1 MTYKTI
7 TSATNPLIKS
17 VVKLHHT
24 RGRKAAKKCI
34 IEGVRALS
42 TVGEHLVLDLLF
54 CTDTQFDYA
63 LTLANEDKIVVVP
76 DTIMKKISTA
86 STPSGLLG
94 VFHIPPQPSDDLLAP
109 GLVLAQISDPGNM
122 GTLIRTAVACN
133 LSSIVIVD
141 GCDPWSP
148 KVLQSSAGTSTHIQ
162 LFQWSW
168 DKLIS
173 TKKDLLL
180 YALVVKDGQPPHTID
195 AQKAL
200 LVVGNEAHGIPPEWL
215 HQCDALVTLPM
226 PGTAESLN
234 AAVAGSITAYLTFI
248 KNR

>member
-1 MTYKTI
+1 MAYDVI

-17 VVKLHHT
+17 VVKLHTT
-24 RGRKAAKKCI
+24 RGRKAANRCI
-34 IEGVRALS
+34 IEGTRALS
-42 TVGEHLVLDLLF
+42 TASKHLTLDVLF
-54 CTDTQFDYA
+54 CTDTRFDYA
-63 LTLANEDKIVVVP
+63 LTLTKEANIVLIP
-76 DTIMKKISTA
+76 DSLMKKISAAT
-86 STPSGLLG
+86 TPSGLLG
-94 VFHIPPQPSDDLLAP
+94 VFHIPPQPPDDLLAP

-122 GTLIRTAVACN
+122 GTLIRTAAACN
-133 LSSIVIVD
+133 LSSIVIVE

-148 KVLQSSAGTSTHIQ
+148 KVLQSSAGTSAHIQ

-180 YALVVKDGQPPHTID
+180 YALVVNDGEPPHTID

-200 LVVGNEAHGIPPEWL
+200 LVVGNEAHGIPSEWL
-215 HQCDALVTLPM
+215 QQCDSLVSLPM

-234 AAVAGSITAYLTFI
+234 AAVAGSIATYLTFAEST
-248 KNR
+248 